1 MMVNMDRP
9 PVVMLGSKDNK
20 SPGLGARIRSHFYEN
35 RGAYIGALGTVASA
49 VAGAYGLHRGLERGN
64 HMVAAANA
72 RHAVAVDSA
81 RRQAYG
87 QGLGDGMAEYMTRRW
102 GPPSVSG
109 GLRAA
114 LARSGQR

>member
-1 MMVNMDRP
+1 MDRP
-9 PVVMLGSKDNK
+9 PIVALGSKDMK
-20 SPGLGARIRSHFYEN
+20 QPGLGERIRSHFYTN

-49 VAGAYGLHRGLERGN
+49 AAGAYGLHRGLERGN